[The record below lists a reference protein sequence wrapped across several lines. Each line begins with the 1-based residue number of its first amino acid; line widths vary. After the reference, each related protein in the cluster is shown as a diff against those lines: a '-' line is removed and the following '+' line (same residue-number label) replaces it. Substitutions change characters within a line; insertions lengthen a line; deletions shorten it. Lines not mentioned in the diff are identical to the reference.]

1 MLLAESVVEGF
12 RTCSIK
18 NCHVIPTKTPNPY
31 RFAVLKQDFQI
42 MTSRALLH
50 KNPRC
55 KHQTSKLECVE
66 YDRIKNFLKLCMI
79 HRENRARRWMHEHDY
94 ESSISTNRFLT

>member
-79 HRENRARRWMHEHDY
+79 HRKIGHEGGCMNMIMTRAFQQTD
-94 ESSISTNRFLT
+94 F